1 MDTTFLYFLIYVL
14 VVAIGPFLLPE
25 KGFDPYQQN
34 LIIFLGAVAT
44 WRYSWFATN
53 IIRAKIYQKFKFSRI
68 RALEEAGGEE
78 LDPDHVFLLITTFRI
93 GTDVSVEVYR
103 AAIREAIASGYDVT
117 LIASVVEM
125 SEERLVRKIFLQHD
139 PPERVRLVITRVKG
153 TGKRDGLAA
162 GFRVVANSHV
172 NLTRSVVALID
183 GDSVIHEGLIRKCS
197 RIFALNSHLGA
208 LTTDEDARLAG
219 KDFITNVYR
228 KWYRL
233 RFAQRNITMSSI
245 ALSNK
250 VLTLTGRMSMI
261 RASIVAEPGFIET
274 VQYDAIEH
282 KRLGKFRFLTGDD
295 KSTWFYLIQ
304 NGWDMIYVPDVVV
317 DTIEEIPHRNFFI
330 GSLMLMQRWF
340 GNQYRTNARALRL
353 GRRQLGTF
361 VWYALIDQRVTMFA
375 TPYGFFIA
383 IFGSLHWGLWI
394 LGGYIWW
401 VLLSRLLMTFAYRI
415 SRPDIHPSWPLFL
428 YYNQLVGSFVKM
440 YVWHHLYRQKWTRQ
454 KTTLKS
460 GDAFVAWYQ
469 RLSSN
474 LSLAI
479 TLLIFIIITN
489 FLVLNITFDDVWG
502 FLTQSYI

>member
-1 MDTTFLYFLIYVL
+1 MKEFLHFLIYVL
-14 VVAIGPFLLPE
+14 IVAIGPFVLPE
-25 KGFDPYQQN
+25 KGFDPYQKH
-34 LIIFLGAVAT
+34 LIIFLGVVAT
-44 WRYSWFATN
+44 WRYSWFFTN
-53 IIRAKIYQKFKFSRI
+53 IIRARIYKKYKFAKLRS
-68 RALEEAGGEE
+68 LEEAGGKE

-125 SEERLVRKIFLQHD
+125 SEERLVRRIFAEFK
-139 PPERVRLVITRVKG
+139 PPQRVKLVITRIKG

-162 GFRVVANSHV
+162 GFRVVANSTV
-172 NLTRSVVALID
+172 DLERSVVALID
-183 GDSVIHEGLIRKCS
+183 GDSIVHEGLIRKCA
-197 RIFALNSHLGA
+197 RLFPLNRHMGA
-208 LTTDEDARLAG
+208 LTTDEDARVEG

-228 KWYRL
+228 RWYRL
-233 RFAQRNITMSSI
+233 RFAQRNVTMSSL
-245 ALSNK
+245 ALSDK

-261 RASIVAEPGFIET
+261 RASIVAEPEFIET
-274 VQYDAIEH
+274 VQYDSIDH
-282 KRLGKFRFLTGDD
+282 RRLGKFRFLTGDD
-295 KSTWFYLIQ
+295 KSTWFYLVQ
-304 NGWDMIYVPDVVV
+304 KGWDMLYVPDVVV
-317 DTIEEIPHRNFFI
+317 DTIEEIPHRNFFV

-353 GRRQLGTF
+353 GRKKLGTF

-383 IFGSLHWGLWI
+383 VFGSMHWGLWI

-401 VLLSRLLMTFAYRI
+401 VLLSRLLMAFAYRI
-415 SRPDIHPSWPLFL
+415 SRPHISPCWPIFL

-460 GDAFVAWYQ
+460 DDFVGWYQ
-469 RLSSN
+469 RVSSN
-474 LSLAI
+474 LALAI
-479 TLLIFIIITN
+479 TLLIFIIFTN

>member
-1 MDTTFLYFLIYVL
+1 MESNFLYFLIYVL
-14 VVAIGPFLLPE
+14 IVAIGPFILPE
-25 KGFDPYQQN
+25 KGFDPYQQH

-44 WRYSWFATN
+44 WRYTWFMTN
-53 IIRAKIYQKFKFSRI
+53 IIRAKIYQKFKFAKI
-68 RALEEAGGEE
+68 RALEQAGGEE

-93 GTDVSVEVYR
+93 GTEVSVEVYR
-103 AAIREAIASGYDVT
+103 AAIKEAIDCGYDVT

-125 SEERLVRKIFLQHD
+125 SEERLVRKIFAQLN
-139 PPERVRLVITRVKG
+139 PPERVKLVITRIKG

-162 GFRVVANSHV
+162 GFRVVANSTV
-172 NLTRSVVALID
+172 DLERSVVALID
-183 GDSVIHEGLIRKCS
+183 GDSIIHEGLIRKCS
-197 RIFALNSHLGA
+197 RIFALSPTLGA
-208 LTTDEDARLAG
+208 LTTDEDARLEG

-228 KWYRL
+228 RWYRL

-261 RASIVAEPGFIET
+261 RASIVAERDFIET
-274 VQYDAIEH
+274 VQHDAIAH
-282 KRLGKFRFLTGDD
+282 WRLGKFRFLTGDD
-295 KSTWFYLIQ
+295 KSSWFYLIKT
-304 NGWDMIYVPDVVV
+304 GWDMIYVPDVVV
-317 DTIEEIPHRNFFI
+317 DTIEEIPHRNFFV
-330 GSLMLMQRWF
+330 GSLMLMHRWF
-340 GNQYRTNARALRL
+340 GNQFRTNARALRL
-353 GRRQLGTF
+353 GRKRLGTF

-383 IFGSLHWGLWI
+383 IFGSMHWGLWI

-401 VLLSRLLMTFAYRI
+401 VLLSRLLMTFAYRL

-454 KTTLKS
+454 KTTLKGPS
-460 GDAFVAWYQ
+460 DFVVWYQ
-469 RLSSN
+469 RVSSN

-479 TLLIFIIITN
+479 TLLIFIIVTN
-489 FLVLNITFDDVWG
+489 FLVLNITFHDLWG
-502 FLTQSYI
+502 FLSLSYT